1 MFKISR
7 LCKNHR
13 SYNFFRI
20 LRTNFDLSMSNKI
33 KIGISIGD
41 VNGIGLEVILKT
53 LAHQSVLDF
62 CTVIVYG
69 HTKVASYHRK
79 ALGLGDFN
87 FQVITDAASANPK
100 KANMINCWE
109 EDVKIELGSS
119 TETGG
124 KYALLSLEKAT
135 EDLVSGAIDALV
147 TAPINKHNIQSE
159 NFQFAG
165 HTEYLQERC
174 GAKDVLMFL
183 VSEEIRVGVVTGH
196 IPVAQIPEKITKE
209 AIVQKLLLINQ
220 SLKKD
225 FWIEKPK
232 IAVLGLNPHAGDNGL
247 LGKEEQETIMPAIQT
262 AFDSGVICFGPYPAD
277 GFFGSGTYKK
287 FDAVLAM
294 YHDQGLIPFK
304 TISFGH
310 GVNYTAGM
318 KFVRTSPDH
327 GTGYDIAG
335 KNLADP
341 SSFVEAIFAAVDI
354 VRKRREQEAL
364 LSNQLR
370 TGGKVI
376 ETASDVK
383 DDAN

>member
-1 MFKISR
+1 M
-7 LCKNHR
+7 
-13 SYNFFRI
+13 NFLYFA
-20 LRTNFDLSMSNKI
+20 LNFYLSMSSKI

-53 LAHQSVLDF
+53 LANQGILDY
-62 CTVIVYG
+62 CTPIVYG

-79 ALGLGDFN
+79 ALGLSDFSFN
-87 FQVITDAASANPK
+87 VISQAADANPK

-109 EDVKIELGSS
+109 EDVKIELGLS
-119 TETGG
+119 TPTGG

-135 EDLVSGAIDALV
+135 EDLVSGDIDALV
-147 TAPINKHNIQSE
+147 TAPINKHNIQSDTF
-159 NFQFAG
+159 NFPG
-165 HTEYLQERC
+165 HTEYLQERS
-174 GAKDVLMFL
+174 GARDVLMFL
-183 VSEEIRVGVVTGH
+183 VSEDIRVGVVTGH
-196 IPVAQIPEKITKE
+196 IPITQVAQSITKE
-209 AIVQKLLLINQ
+209 KIVKKLVMINE

-247 LGKEEQETIMPAIQT
+247 LGTEEQDIIIPAIQE
-262 AFDSGVICFGPYPAD
+262 AFDKGVICFGPYPAD
-277 GFFGSGTYKK
+277 GFFGNATYKQ

-304 TISFGH
+304 TIAFGN

-318 KFVRTSPDH
+318 KYVRTSPDH
-327 GTGYDIAG
+327 GTGYGIAG
-335 KNLADP
+335 KNVADP
-341 SSFVEAIFAAVDI
+341 SSFLEAVFAAAHI
-354 VRKRREQEAL
+354 VKHRREQESL

-370 TGGKVI
+370 SGGKVI
-376 ETASDVK
+376 ETAADVK

>member
-1 MFKISR
+1 
-7 LCKNHR
+7 
-13 SYNFFRI
+13 
-20 LRTNFDLSMSNKI
+20 MSNKV

-53 LAHQSVLDF
+53 LANNSILDY
-62 CTVIVYG
+62 CTPIVYG

-79 ALGLGDFN
+79 ALGLTDFN
-87 FQVITDAASANPK
+87 FNIITSAALANPK
-100 KANMINCWE
+100 KANLINCWE
-109 EDVKIELGSS
+109 EDVKIELGKS

-135 EDLVSGAIDALV
+135 EDLISGEIDALV
-147 TAPINKHNIQSE
+147 TAPINKFNIQSDTF
-159 NFQFAG
+159 NFPG
-165 HTEYLQERC
+165 HTEYLQERSN
-174 GAKDVLMFL
+174 GKDVLMFL
-183 VSEEIRVGVVTGH
+183 ISEELRIGVVTSH
-196 IPVAQIPEKITKE
+196 IPLKDVSAAITKE
-209 AIVQKLLLINQ
+209 KIVNKLKMINE

-232 IAVLGLNPHAGDNGL
+232 IAVLGLNPHASDNGL
-247 LGKEEQETIMPAIQT
+247 LGAEENDIIIPAIQE
-262 AFDSGVICFGPYPAD
+262 AFDKGIICFGPYSAD
-277 GFFGSGTYKK
+277 GFFGNGTYKQ

-304 TISFGH
+304 TIAFST
-310 GVNYTAGM
+310 GVNYTAGLSV
-318 KFVRTSPDH
+318 VRTSPDH

-335 KNLADP
+335 KDLADP
-341 SSFVEAIFAAVDI
+341 TSFIEALFAATHI
-354 VRKRREQEAL
+354 VKNRREQEQL

-370 TGGKVI
+370 SGGKIV

>member
-1 MFKISR
+1 
-7 LCKNHR
+7 
-13 SYNFFRI
+13 
-20 LRTNFDLSMSNKI
+20 MSNKI

-41 VNGIGLEVILKT
+41 VNGIGLEVILKA
-53 LAHQSVLDF
+53 LAENRILDY
-62 CTVIVYG
+62 CTPIVYG

-79 ALGLGDFN
+79 TLGLGDFSFN
-87 FQVITDAASANPK
+87 VINDTTAANPK

-109 EDVKIELGSS
+109 EDVKIELGAAN
-119 TETGG
+119 EIGG
-124 KYALLSLEKAT
+124 KYALLSLERAT
-135 EDLVSGAIDALV
+135 EDLINGNIDALV

-159 NFQFAG
+159 NFKFPG
-165 HTEYLQERC
+165 HTEYLQERSNSPE
-174 GAKDVLMFL
+174 VLMFL
-183 VSEEIRVGVVTGH
+183 ISEDLRVGVVTGH
-196 IPVAQIPEKITKE
+196 IPLAEVAQNITKE
-209 AIVQKLLLINQ
+209 KIVKKLALINA

-247 LGKEEQETIMPAIQT
+247 LGKEEEEIIIPAIQE
-262 AFDSGVICFGPYPAD
+262 AFDKGIICFGPYPAD
-277 GFFGSGTYKK
+277 GFFGKGTHKQ

-304 TISFGH
+304 TIAFGT

-318 KFVRTSPDH
+318 NFVRTSPDH

-341 SSFVEAIFAAVDI
+341 SSFIEAIFAATHI
-354 VRKRREQEAL
+354 ITHRREQEAL

-376 ETASDVK
+376 ETAADVK